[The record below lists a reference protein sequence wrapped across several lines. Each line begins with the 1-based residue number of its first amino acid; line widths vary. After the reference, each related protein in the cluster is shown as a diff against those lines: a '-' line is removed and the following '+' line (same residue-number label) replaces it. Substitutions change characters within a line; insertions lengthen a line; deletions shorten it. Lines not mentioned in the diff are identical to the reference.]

1 MTIHRAP
8 PSPAIIEGLGQA
20 VLIFD
25 AADRLVLDN
34 QAARTILGPDL
45 KLMRAEGWRAAAA
58 LFNTRLSDPEQSLD
72 AVRARALT
80 SERPVRFTVFH
91 LGERIPCW
99 AAAVNGES
107 GEVYTVLT
115 LEQPDWTALTELF
128 EKYVAE
134 VRDAVDTTRGHAELI
149 MANVKKEKPSE
160 SLEQLSRRISGFAR
174 IITVHMHRLGVLT
187 SMMERLEKV
196 RTNAL
201 RTEVKRS
208 QRRVELRGFLEDF
221 LEELTADDLA
231 DPESEL
237 TEFRHRFHLDLEG
250 ELELRA
256 SASHLAA
263 VLRDLLRNAI
273 MYSMKATPV
282 TIAARPR
289 PSDHTIQIDVIDEGY
304 GIRVSERERVF
315 MPFVRGRQPQVMS
328 EFGYGLSLYLCKH
341 EVEAMNGRIWFESE
355 EGVGT
360 TFSLRLPQWRAE
372 SASSASEQA

>member
-1 MTIHRAP
+1 MTIHRALP
-8 PSPAIIEGLGQA
+8 GPAIIEGLGQA

-25 AADRLVLDN
+25 AASRLVLDN
-34 QAARTILGPDL
+34 QAARTILGQDL
-45 KLMRAEGWRAAAA
+45 KLIRAEGWRAAAA

-99 AAAVNGES
+99 AAAVNGEG

-128 EKYVAE
+128 ERYVAE
-134 VRDAVDTTRGHAELI
+134 VRDAVETTRGHAELI

-160 SLEQLSRRISGFAR
+160 TLEQLSRRVGGFAR
-174 IITVHMHRLGVLT
+174 IITVHMHRLGALT
-187 SMMERLEKV
+187 AMMERLERV

-201 RTEVKRS
+201 RAEVKRS
-208 QRRVELRGFLEDF
+208 QRRVEFRGFLEDF
-221 LEELTADDLA
+221 LEELTVDDLA

-237 TEFRHRFHLDLEG
+237 TDFRHRLHLDLEG

-304 GIRVSERERVF
+304 GIRASERERVF
-315 MPFVRGRQPQVMS
+315 MPFMRGRQPQVMG

-341 EVEAMNGRIWFESE
+341 EIEAMNGRIWFESE

-360 TFSLRLPQWRAE
+360 VFSLRLPQWRAE
-372 SASSASEQA
+372 SVSSASEQA